1 MEGVKDLLKD
11 PAKLEATIKGSW
23 EKIDAKKEG
32 EVAFDVFKVAL
43 KQLAEEMKI
52 TEMLPKT
59 EKGEAEFKKVTDPN
73 NKGKVNFEGFK
84 AIIQLGIENMKK
96 EGKL

>member
-32 EVAFDVFKVAL
+32 QVAL
-43 KQLAEEMKI
+43 MYLKL
-52 TEMLPKT
+52 LL
-59 EKGEAEFKKVTDPN
+59 N
-73 NKGKVNFEGFK
+73 N
-84 AIIQLGIENMKK
+84 
-96 EGKL
+96 